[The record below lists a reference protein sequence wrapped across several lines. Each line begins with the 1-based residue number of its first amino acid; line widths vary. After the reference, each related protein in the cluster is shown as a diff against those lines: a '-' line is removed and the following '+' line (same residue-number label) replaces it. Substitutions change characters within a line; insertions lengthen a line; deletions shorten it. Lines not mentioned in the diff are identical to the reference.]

1 MVADT
6 LSRKVHRL
14 RGTAAA
20 DGLSHPSPAPGHS
33 GHSARLSG
41 AWPMASGG
49 REGAQSVDPTKGTQR
64 VLIPSQQGTIP
75 SPASRRPLSP
85 SSRARPLRAQR
96 AAVRRMAH
104 GVGRARGRAGCG
116 SKHEGL
122 GGDGMV
128 PRGWDGPKGM
138 GWSQGEAMCIAIG
151 PAAARPAALE
161 PAAARTSAARSAAA
175 RSAAVRPPA
184 PLRARPEKRRIVQA
198 AAPERVHVV
207 RVKGGRGGGPLRQLV
222 LQADGRGPCGAA
234 DDVGGG
240 AHRYEKRYG
249 G

>member
-1 MVADT
+1 MCCKPTEEVLAALQTTSGAAPTGMRKGMVADT

-96 AAVRRMAH
+96 ARLCD
-104 GVGRARGRAGCG
+104 ARPVASGEQEGAQPVNQ
-116 SKHEGL
+116 SK
-122 GGDGMV
+122 GG
-128 PRGWDGPKGM
+128 PLGM
-138 GWSQGEAMCIAIG
+138 GWSPTGWDVDPRLTDRRQRAM
-151 PAAARPAALE
+151 AAHGMSADARRLHA
-161 PAAARTSAARSAAA
+161 SAW
-175 RSAAVRPPA
+175 
-184 PLRARPEKRRIVQA
+184 PLRGTKS
-198 AAPERVHVV
+198 
-207 RVKGGRGGGPLRQLV
+207 
-222 LQADGRGPCGAA
+222 PCRASELA
-234 DDVGGG
+234 CFSPCST
-240 AHRYEKRYG
+240 
-249 G
+249 